1 VRRVATA
8 ADFPDAL
15 GGGEFMATGGRS
27 GPLLL
32 VNQSTP
38 LPPEILP
45 YLATLAIGTQGYV
58 FGGPLAIGA
67 AVLVALQ
74 AAVG

>member
-1 VRRVATA
+1 
-8 ADFPDAL
+8 
-15 GGGEFMATGGRS
+15 MATGGRS

-45 YLATLAIGTQGYV
+45 YLATLATLATLAIGTQGYV

>member
-1 VRRVATA
+1 
-8 ADFPDAL
+8 
-15 GGGEFMATGGRS
+15 M
-27 GPLLL
+27 
-32 VNQSTP
+32 NQSTP

-45 YLATLAIGTQGYV
+45 YLATLATLAIGTQGYV

>member
-1 VRRVATA
+1 
-8 ADFPDAL
+8 
-15 GGGEFMATGGRS
+15 MATGGRS

-45 YLATLAIGTQGYV
+45 YLATLATLAIGTQGYV